1 VSGIDETQGEM
12 DDALSGL
19 RWRVDKAQSNVR
31 KALDLALQNAKL
43 IGRQGT
49 NLQHMIRALAVLW
62 AEIEPTYIDPP
73 LEGAECGPVGN
84 SGVLTKGAPPDH
96 WGELVTDPNL
106 LLRLRAVIRWVG
118 PEIDVA
124 IEELPSETKA
134 RPR

>member
-1 VSGIDETQGEM
+1 
-12 DDALSGL
+12 
-19 RWRVDKAQSNVR
+19 
-31 KALDLALQNAKL
+31 
-43 IGRQGT
+43 
-49 NLQHMIRALAVLW
+49 
-62 AEIEPTYIDPP
+62 
-73 LEGAECGPVGN
+73 
-84 SGVLTKGAPPDH
+84 VLTKGAPPDH